1 MDSCP
6 LRRRGSRT
14 RQTAKRRPIEPFSWT
29 FSPATFF
36 VRLRR
41 VSLVQLD
48 IELLDQYSISR
59 VIFADQVLEDVGL
72 KNQRLKAAGHVELVG
87 KILADQYGTYG
98 FAQLANHPFRSSGR
112 CKQPEPDV
120 DFKPRVG
127 LPDRRYIREALRP
140 GFAARRQRPQVSS
153 LELTCARCAGEQRL
167 RLACDSGC
175 RGGRPAAVWHM
186 EQIDAGALLEHLHGE
201 MLLAADPARRIGE
214 WRIRRTRIRD
224 E

>member
-6 LRRRGSRT
+6 LRRRGSPT
-14 RQTAKRRPIEPFSWT
+14 RQTAKRWPIEPFSCT
-29 FSPATFF
+29 FSLAAFF

-72 KNQRLKAAGHVELVG
+72 KNQRLKAAGRAELLG
-87 KILADQYGTYG
+87 KIRADQYGMHG
-98 FAQLANHPFRSSGR
+98 FAQLANHPLRSSGR

-120 DFKPRVG
+120 DFKARVG
-127 LPDRRYIREALRP
+127 LPDGRNIRKAVRP

-153 LELTCARCAGEQRL
+153 LEL
-167 RLACDSGC
+167 
-175 RGGRPAAVWHM
+175 
-186 EQIDAGALLEHLHGE
+186 
-201 MLLAADPARRIGE
+201 
-214 WRIRRTRIRD
+214 
-224 E
+224 